1 MADPMLR
8 FAHRLAF
15 QAGKLDVEKEVLAV
29 LTRGQLIRW
38 MAFLELEPTAA
49 DRDDVRGAFHTA
61 KLLNQWIKEPENQYS
76 AADLL
81 IDWEHRNAEP
91 AEPVSD
97 EEREL
102 QIQAAILSGF
112 GK

>member
-8 FAHRLAF
+8 FAHRLAW
-15 QAGKLDVEKEVLAV
+15 QTGKLDVEKEVLAV

-38 MAFLELEPTAA
+38 MAFLELEPAAA

-61 KLLNQWIKEPENQYS
+61 KILNQWITDEDKRYLVS
-76 AADLL
+76 DLL
-81 IDWEHRNAEP
+81 VNWEEKSEP
-91 AEPVSD
+91 KPPLTD

-102 QIQAAILSGF
+102 AIQSAILSGY
-112 GK
+112 G